1 MIIALW
7 VMVIYTVLA
16 FWITWR
22 GCGPDLC
29 VAATGCRGRVGRVS
43 GRAPSRA
50 PMLRFMAGSQASTRR
65 Y

>member
-1 MIIALW
+1 MTIALW

-22 GCGPDLC
+22 CCGPDLC
-29 VAATGCRGRVGRVS
+29 VAATGCRGRVGRIP

-50 PMLRFMAGSQASTRR
+50 PMIRFMAGSQAFTRR